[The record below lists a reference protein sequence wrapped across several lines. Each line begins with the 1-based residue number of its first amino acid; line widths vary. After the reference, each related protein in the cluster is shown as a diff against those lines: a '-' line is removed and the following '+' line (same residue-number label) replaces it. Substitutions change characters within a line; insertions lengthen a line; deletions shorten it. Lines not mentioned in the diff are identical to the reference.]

1 MVDEFELAFRQ
12 LNTQP
17 KDEFEIAFEE
27 LSLSGLKP
35 QARGE
40 AEQLNRLR
48 EVPEMIN
55 RTGGLP
61 IGGEPMVGGPDILAQ
76 EQGQTKT
83 FMAGEPVK
91 VESESGRGKISSFVE
106 GKPVEVRRAQA
117 IDIKGRTIEEP
128 ISPDGMSLDFR
139 GNLIKEKTK
148 ELQSASGLPYS
159 EYIQK
164 SNTLRSELS
173 KLQKDQQS
181 HEANQ
186 LGFLSKLITEKPV
199 SVELETGLGEERVT
213 GAEGKITS
221 IPIQTRASAAIK
233 QIGDQRE
240 FIDNIIVN
248 DKFLDYA
255 KTKGIDAP
263 GLISRMAGQYL
274 NVGEAPDQLEEL
286 KKNPEIRKLAE
297 EWAMTSPEFMDV
309 TKDIFKRAWDGYAGA
324 IGSGTVGPI
333 GLLLK
338 GAGLE
343 QTGQSFIDAAE
354 YADQQRQQGQD
365 PRKVGALAQFGRDV
379 SSGLGFTGAAIVTGA
394 LGNTARASLGY
405 NSERVINLF
414 QKANTLTFGGL
425 NSAWGGYSEAKSDGA
440 TDDQAN
446 QAALFSALTQA
457 PLELYSPLQKWI
469 SRFDDAQQKS
479 IYKGLNKAAVAV
491 AEGAEEAMFNEMPQ
505 EIAGNLVKKFV
516 YDPNQ
521 EIFEGVQYAGGV
533 GGASGILTSI
543 FTQMIAGKRAKKQ
556 AQQGDQ
562 EGSEQTDIESKADE
576 MAAGLDTD
584 PAQELA
590 QQMMSVSTDINNL
603 KEEIANDEM
612 GLQAIEKTAP
622 AYQTAELALNEKKAN
637 LAALQAQFDKL
648 SAGPAEVKTEAPK
661 TPTATKETTI
671 AKIDELNK
679 EFDALDENDQ
689 VGIDRVNKA
698 IAVEQNKLAGLT
710 AIEQGVEPQGTTP
723 TREMGLP
730 PSGRRSEFG
739 TFFPDRPVLQAFV
752 KATDKVLGA
761 IQATGKRAQK
771 LKNAIRTGIT
781 SNAGF
786 LAGTNTEVISSE
798 EYGKLTG
805 GKQVAADTGTYR
817 ATFFNGKK
825 YLVVPDI
832 NQLAGISIE
841 GEQRAASRDAA
852 LDQESRAAAKKLEE
866 EMIHLSM
873 FQGIQDEYKNIK
885 KPKFSEQEYIVKRI
899 SDIAKE
905 VKRTNPNALPGV
917 SEVYLN
923 EKNKNLD
930 DMTFSQEF
938 MRMVIQ
944 RVRTGQITE
953 DLNAIRKAEQEA
965 FTDQD
970 KGLITAWK
978 NSILNALEFVRNSIA
993 RYLGKGTSTKEV
1005 KRMEDAI
1012 NNILDEYGIVKGEA
1026 NYEFKD
1032 YSTAE
1037 PKGEL
1042 KAEPT
1047 EEVAAVTPTKEV
1059 RNIEEASQ
1067 ETGVPQE
1074 TILTAAQNG
1083 EIEAAKVGNN
1093 WRFGQKGIDEIKSKL
1108 SETIT
1113 PTEEVAPRK
1122 PATFPTMP
1130 SIEEQTAEKVYGG
1143 ETGLYD
1149 PFAGVQKKRTKAEDP
1164 AGRRGTEDQIKN
1176 ADEHAAEIGGTVLYQ
1191 DGDISLIRGYSLL
1204 GGTPV
1209 YIVANK
1215 GSRARTD
1222 ISSYTGNLV
1231 TPEQKAQLVDIK
1243 NKIEAEDQASF
1254 NSKPFI
1260 TFTDGIAFSNGVPST
1275 IAGVLRGW
1283 KSLLNI
1289 KANLYVTTY
1298 DDAVA
1303 DKDNFNGP
1311 QRVIGSAGLASSKT
1325 DGSIRKMPNGDFYIM
1340 FREIPS
1346 RTKMLETLAHELGH
1360 LHQKEAFENADL
1372 ETKQMLREE
1381 HDKWVKSQT
1390 GKTAQELISSLRA
1403 VKTAKDNLG
1412 AAEGMM
1418 AEEMSAYWKSFGEW
1432 YADQV
1437 SRWAVSA
1444 EKPLTIVDK
1453 FFSRIAKALRSF
1465 YANLTNRG
1473 YLPNETFVKYLEK
1486 TLKEPARIVSETITP
1501 AVEAKAG
1508 VTPNTQYSEAIKGD
1522 NGNDTITPKTN
1533 QETWANNNPKS
1544 ASEINSLIL
1553 QRVREV
1559 GHLWKGSVKMPMFK
1573 AASKDFKSA
1582 GGDVGSFFA
1591 ETKEHAMSYLERGGK
1606 IFSAYIKM
1614 NNPANSSDV
1623 VRVLSKAF
1631 PQYAEEFRSDKGD
1644 WGSVMSIGGIN
1655 DGAKFVETMQDAGY
1669 DGVYQWD
1676 GADSVAVVFNPNQAK
1691 SADLATFDTKGQ
1703 VIPISERFNPESP
1716 LIARAGV
1723 TPEGEPISKRG
1734 QSIMQKI
1741 TTRMISDLEVQAE
1754 MLKPKKNKAYTE
1766 YKSRTTKKG
1775 KTYNQALISPFS
1787 LAANLF
1793 TSNSFTEANNAL
1805 NKIIRGNPDAD
1816 FFDIAQG
1823 LAGTDAAEA
1832 QRRYGIDQNERFV
1845 LMEMIYSLLP
1855 AFRKEVDDSDMKAT
1869 ARDSFRLEALNV
1881 EAKLAQNI
1889 ALAAQS
1895 GGQIVGYARVLRKL
1909 VGAGM
1914 AILTY
1919 KRGIIDSMGSL
1930 AKATNASF
1938 NDVANAIRGDRRK
1951 SMDKVFNTKEVF
1963 KKAVSMIKMAQRNPE
1978 KVRQAIRAE
1987 VSKKQN
1993 LKTTDI
1999 LLQFASGLFDTK
2011 EDKYANMVLDQT
2023 VQNILSIGMNKKEFS
2038 IDNVTKFMYQSFAT
2052 AAKQL
2057 GVEQAGVEKP
2067 KRGKRSGKYMEMV
2080 KAVIGNDNAYKSFLN
2095 DLASRMAEKYQS
2107 KDAFNADFAELFT
2120 ALRSNEWADGLREQA
2135 IKDTTQFLNYK
2146 FADLFTYL
2154 GSQRNVN
2161 QEVVKQH
2168 IRAELQGT
2176 GASNE
2181 LIEKFIQ
2188 DTDKYLNEETSRILQ
2203 DKLGFRIDEKTGKF
2217 IPKPLL
2223 SSKIKEEAEEQ
2234 FKAIKNLKDIS
2245 KLSTSDEGNFIEA
2258 LISRIITEVGM
2269 DKEQATELATLIST
2283 QMEKAMLAQRS
2294 ENVDRAIKDAQA
2306 ILNSNGVKPKTNQ
2319 RTVLQK
2325 LIEMANMGV
2334 LDAEGVYE
2342 AFRKTHDFPKGF
2354 LPYDADFTN
2363 TLREWGDRISKL
2375 PPGVIR
2381 SIEEEK
2387 MGRALM
2393 EKSKFT
2399 IGDILSSYWY
2409 FSLLSQVATQGINAL
2424 SGASNLMANVA
2435 VWSLYN
2441 PKSFFPMMRA
2451 MYHAIDGRKSP
2462 AVNSFLYVMRNGL
2475 NPSGMQ
2481 DEKRAKYPKTN
2492 VLESAT
2498 PENTPK
2504 IVYYLT
2510 NFGDGKINFLPDWMN
2525 TALKNVNPR
2534 QLMRVLRATDMFLR
2548 EVAYEA
2554 KAAQIG
2560 AADFSREGFDMAK
2573 RQAES
2578 ELFSSD
2584 ATGKQKEQEIIIRA
2598 NEIYREQRLDETGRA
2613 IAEQA
2618 SLETAFNQ
2626 QPVGLFGLLANF
2638 VNSLLGKY
2646 PATKFIIPFTNVVAN
2661 VTNEF
2666 INYTPVFSQIRL
2678 IGSKRRGVNDPFTQ
2692 GSAEKQLEMAIK
2704 GGVGMFVMAI
2714 PFIIQALTGGDD
2726 EDQEERPYIQ
2736 FYAEGPKDPRQKKIW
2751 QQRGGQKYS
2760 VRVGNTYFSYLP
2772 TPLVIP
2778 LAMGAMLQEEIKSM
2792 NKKGK
2797 KVQSEDIGKLAASVL
2812 TAPFSVGFVAVL
2824 NQSFLTGLAD
2834 LLEFKESQNPVEKGT
2849 QVVGGILSRMAVPGV
2864 FRDINKLYTEDK
2876 AIGSGYLSNFLK
2888 DFPGSVNFLNK
2899 DVNYFGDDAKFPSAV
2914 REEGFGKRLASVVGR
2929 IVSTEQPDPAF
2940 EVMYRNNLTPPSWDA
2955 SLSWDNGKRMTKEQ
2969 ELQFI
2974 REAGPLM
2981 RERIVEV
2988 SDELDELPI
2997 DDAQDLLSTE
3007 IRIIRREVK
3016 EDLQDRLEIPL
3027 DIE

>member
-1 MVDEFELAFRQ
+1 MVDEFELALKQ

-17 KDEFEIAFEE
+17 KDEFEIALEE

-117 IDIKGRTIEEP
+117 IDIGGRTIEEP

-148 ELQSASGLPYS
+148 ELQSSSGLPYS

-221 IPIQTRASAAIK
+221 VPIQTRASAATK

-274 NVGEAPDQLEEL
+274 NVGQAPDQLEEL
-286 KKNPEIRKLAE
+286 KKNPEVRKLAE

-343 QTGQSFIDAAE
+343 QTGQSFIDAAD
-354 YADQQRQQGQD
+354 YADQQRLQGQD

-394 LGNTARASLGY
+394 LGNTARASLGL

-440 TDDQAN
+440 TDEQAN

-491 AEGAEEAMFNEMPQ
+491 AEGAEEALFNEMPQ

-556 AQQGDQ
+556 AKQGDQ

-612 GLQAIEKTAP
+612 GLQAIEKAAP
-622 AYQTAELALNEKKAN
+622 EYQAIELALNEKKAN
-637 LAALQAQFDKL
+637 LAALQTQFDKL
-648 SAGPAEVKTEAPK
+648 SAGPAEVKTEAPAAATA
-661 TPTATKETTI
+661 TPADTKETTI
-671 AKIDELNK
+671 AKIEELNK

-689 VGIDRVNKA
+689 VGIDRVNKQIFA
-698 IAVEQNKLAGLT
+698 EQNKLAGLT
-710 AIEQGVEPQGTTP
+710 AIEQGIDPQGTTP

-752 KATDKVLGA
+752 KATDKALGA

-825 YLVVPDI
+825 YLVVPDV

-841 GEQRAASRDAA
+841 GEQRAASRDAG
-852 LDQESRAAAKKLEE
+852 LDQESRATAKKLEE
-866 EMIHLSM
+866 EVIHLSM

-923 EKNKNLD
+923 QKNRLLD

-965 FTDQD
+965 FSDQD
-970 KGLITAWK
+970 KGNITAWK

-1047 EEVAAVTPTKEV
+1047 EEVAAAVTPTKEV

-1074 TILTAAQNG
+1074 AILSAAQNG
-1083 EIEAAKVGNN
+1083 EIEAAKVGND

-1289 KANLYVTTY
+1289 KANLYITTY

-1311 QRVIGSAGLASSKT
+1311 HRVIGSAGLASSKT

-1340 FREIPS
+1340 FRGIPS

-1403 VKTAKDNLG
+1403 VKTAKTNLG
-1412 AAEGMM
+1412 AAEGIM
-1418 AEEMSAYWKSFGEW
+1418 AEEIPAYWKSFGEW

-1473 YLPNETFVKYLEK
+1473 FLPNETFVQYLEK

-1501 AVEAKAG
+1501 AIE
-1508 VTPNTQYSEAIKGD
+1508 TSPNTEVESEVVDIENLADDVTYEQIEEVAPATMVNLKSSIKNVAGSFQQFSNILNDSFKSLVRFAQTIWKKIGFITVAIAG
-1522 NGNDTITPKTN
+1522 
-1533 QETWANNNPKS
+1533 A
-1544 ASEINSLIL
+1544 SLIT
-1553 QRVREV
+1553 
-1559 GHLWKGSVKMPMFK
+1559 SPIF
-1573 AASKDFKSA
+1573 
-1582 GGDVGSFFA
+1582 VGSYINLQGPKGRADLRPTGLIKDNQNIFKPYLKKTTVEELAKSLETPA
-1591 ETKEHAMSYLERGGK
+1591 ETLDLIRNAINQSQPFVGNVD
-1606 IFSAYIKM
+1606 IDF
-1614 NNPANSSDV
+1614 NSIDQ
-1623 VRVLSKAF
+1623 F
-1631 PQYAEEFRSDKGD
+1631 
-1644 WGSVMSIGGIN
+1644 
-1655 DGAKFVETMQDAGY
+1655 
-1669 DGVYQWD
+1669 
-1676 GADSVAVVFNPNQAK
+1676 ADSIKPEDFPSGNTKRSYNYNPLLEI
-1691 SADLATFDTKGQ
+1691 SAND
-1703 VIPISERFNPESP
+1703 V
-1716 LIARAGV
+1716 
-1723 TPEGEPISKRG
+1723 
-1734 QSIMQKI
+1734 
-1741 TTRMISDLEVQAE
+1741 
-1754 MLKPKKNKAYTE
+1754 KN
-1766 YKSRTTKKG
+1766 
-1775 KTYNQALISPFS
+1775 
-1787 LAANLF
+1787 
-1793 TSNSFTEANNAL
+1793 
-1805 NKIIRGNPDAD
+1805 
-1816 FFDIAQG
+1816 
-1823 LAGTDAAEA
+1823 
-1832 QRRYGIDQNERFV
+1832 
-1845 LMEMIYSLLP
+1845 
-1855 AFRKEVDDSDMKAT
+1855 
-1869 ARDSFRLEALNV
+1869 
-1881 EAKLAQNI
+1881 
-1889 ALAAQS
+1889 AAQS
-1895 GGQIVGYARVLRKL
+1895 LK
-1909 VGAGM
+1909 
-1914 AILTY
+1914 T
-1919 KRGIIDSMGSL
+1919 L
-1930 AKATNASF
+1930 AKDKAKIESRIRQIMGAMEFFTKRKF
-1938 NDVANAIRGDRRK
+1938 KDVKI
-1951 SMDKVFNTKEVF
+1951 
-1963 KKAVSMIKMAQRNPE
+1963 I
-1978 KVRQAIRAE
+1978 VRQTSPSEAA
-1987 VSKKQN
+1987 
-1993 LKTTDI
+1993 T
-1999 LLQFASGLFDTK
+1999 
-2011 EDKYANMVLDQT
+2011 
-2023 VQNILSIGMNKKEFS
+2023 
-2038 IDNVTKFMYQSFAT
+2038 FM
-2052 AAKQL
+2052 
-2057 GVEQAGVEKP
+2057 
-2067 KRGKRSGKYMEMV
+2067 
-2080 KAVIGNDNAYKSFLN
+2080 
-2095 DLASRMAEKYQS
+2095 
-2107 KDAFNADFAELFT
+2107 
-2120 ALRSNEWADGLREQA
+2120 AL
-2135 IKDTTQFLNYK
+2135 
-2146 FADLFTYL
+2146 
-2154 GSQRNVN
+2154 
-2161 QEVVKQH
+2161 
-2168 IRAELQGT
+2168 
-2176 GASNE
+2176 
-2181 LIEKFIQ
+2181 
-2188 DTDKYLNEETSRILQ
+2188 
-2203 DKLGFRIDEKTGKF
+2203 
-2217 IPKPLL
+2217 
-2223 SSKIKEEAEEQ
+2223 
-2234 FKAIKNLKDIS
+2234 
-2245 KLSTSDEGNFIEA
+2245 
-2258 LISRIITEVGM
+2258 
-2269 DKEQATELATLIST
+2269 
-2283 QMEKAMLAQRS
+2283 
-2294 ENVDRAIKDAQA
+2294 
-2306 ILNSNGVKPKTNQ
+2306 
-2319 RTVLQK
+2319 
-2325 LIEMANMGV
+2325 
-2334 LDAEGVYE
+2334 
-2342 AFRKTHDFPKGF
+2342 
-2354 LPYDADFTN
+2354 
-2363 TLREWGDRISKL
+2363 
-2375 PPGVIR
+2375 
-2381 SIEEEK
+2381 
-2387 MGRALM
+2387 GRAGGFPTS
-2393 EKSKFT
+2393 E
-2399 IGDILSSYWY
+2399 
-2409 FSLLSQVATQGINAL
+2409 AR
-2424 SGASNLMANVA
+2424 
-2435 VWSLYN
+2435 YN
-2441 PKSFFPMMRA
+2441 PK
-2451 MYHAIDGRKSP
+2451 
-2462 AVNSFLYVMRNGL
+2462 
-2475 NPSGMQ
+2475 
-2481 DEKRAKYPKTN
+2481 
-2492 VLESAT
+2492 
-2498 PENTPK
+2498 ENT
-2504 IVYYLT
+2504 
-2510 NFGDGKINFLPDWMN
+2510 
-2525 TALKNVNPR
+2525 
-2534 QLMRVLRATDMFLR
+2534 
-2548 EVAYEA
+2548 
-2554 KAAQIG
+2554 
-2560 AADFSREGFDMAK
+2560 
-2573 RQAES
+2573 
-2578 ELFSSD
+2578 
-2584 ATGKQKEQEIIIRA
+2584 
-2598 NEIYREQRLDETGRA
+2598 
-2613 IAEQA
+2613 
-2618 SLETAFNQ
+2618 
-2626 QPVGLFGLLANF
+2626 
-2638 VNSLLGKY
+2638 
-2646 PATKFIIPFTNVVAN
+2646 
-2661 VTNEF
+2661 
-2666 INYTPVFSQIRL
+2666 
-2678 IGSKRRGVNDPFTQ
+2678 
-2692 GSAEKQLEMAIK
+2692 
-2704 GGVGMFVMAI
+2704 
-2714 PFIIQALTGGDD
+2714 
-2726 EDQEERPYIQ
+2726 
-2736 FYAEGPKDPRQKKIW
+2736 
-2751 QQRGGQKYS
+2751 
-2760 VRVGNTYFSYLP
+2760 
-2772 TPLVIP
+2772 
-2778 LAMGAMLQEEIKSM
+2778 
-2792 NKKGK
+2792 
-2797 KVQSEDIGKLAASVL
+2797 
-2812 TAPFSVGFVAVL
+2812 
-2824 NQSFLTGLAD
+2824 
-2834 LLEFKESQNPVEKGT
+2834 
-2849 QVVGGILSRMAVPGV
+2849 
-2864 FRDINKLYTEDK
+2864 
-2876 AIGSGYLSNFLK
+2876 
-2888 DFPGSVNFLNK
+2888 
-2899 DVNYFGDDAKFPSAV
+2899 
-2914 REEGFGKRLASVVGR
+2914 
-2929 IVSTEQPDPAF
+2929 
-2940 EVMYRNNLTPPSWDA
+2940 
-2955 SLSWDNGKRMTKEQ
+2955 
-2969 ELQFI
+2969 
-2974 REAGPLM
+2974 
-2981 RERIVEV
+2981 
-2988 SDELDELPI
+2988 
-2997 DDAQDLLSTE
+2997 
-3007 IRIIRREVK
+3007 
-3016 EDLQDRLEIPL
+3016 
-3027 DIE
+3027 IE